1 MTNLDKTLQEILE
14 KNERNKAYCK
24 KYHQDNKEK
33 HNTQIK
39 ANYYKNKDDPYFQ
52 AKIIKEKNLKSG
64 IKFFINKYFF
74 VLKIFYKIFIKRQ
87 RLCLIKKKKRL
98 LKQF

>member
-52 AKIIKEKNLKSG
+52 AKIIKEK
-64 IKFFINKYFF
+64 INKYY
-74 VLKIFYKIFIKRQ
+74 LKIDK
-87 RLCLIKKKKRL
+87 LNEELIL
-98 LKQF
+98 LNQSLNN